1 MRHIGVSV
9 LVIALTW
16 CEWAIDTSGGVGR
29 DPYLIASD
37 QKTNILLKV

>member
-1 MRHIGVSV
+1 MSA

-16 CEWAIDTSGGVGR
+16 CEWVINASGAVGR

-37 QKTNILLKV
+37 QKTNIWLKV

>member
-1 MRHIGVSV
+1 MRHIGVSW

-16 CEWAIDTSGGVGR
+16 CEWVTYVSGITGR

-37 QKTNILLKV
+37 QKINI